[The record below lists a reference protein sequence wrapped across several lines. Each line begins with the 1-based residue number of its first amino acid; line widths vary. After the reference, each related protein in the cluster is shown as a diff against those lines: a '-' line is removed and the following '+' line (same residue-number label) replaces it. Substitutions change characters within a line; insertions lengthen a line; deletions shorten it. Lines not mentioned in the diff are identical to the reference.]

1 MSKTKMRRVAV
12 TLRAVLQRLNRALE
26 KEGKVIK
33 APRGRGPHLGRFVVD
48 TKRGEVVAIDLDATK
63 LVAMA
68 RAVGVVKPWEQCDD
82 R

>member
-1 MSKTKMRRVAV
+1 MSKTKGVAV
-12 TLRAVLQRLNRALE
+12 TLRAVLQRLNRVLE
-26 KEGKVIK
+26 KEGKAIK
-33 APRGRGPHLGRFVVD
+33 APRGRGSNLGRFLVD

-68 RAVGVVKPWEQCDD
+68 RAVGVVKPWERCDD